1 MKITEVRIKLAEHSL
16 ERLLGFCS
24 ITIDGCFVVRD
35 LKIIEG
41 TKGPFVA
48 MPSRKLT
55 DRCGQCHGKN
65 CLRAAYCSQCGERL
79 PERRGTRSQDG
90 RSKLYADIAHPINS
104 TCREAIQTRV
114 LAALDQERDLAR
126 QPGYVCRYD
135 DFGVDDDEHF
145 EDWSEQTSA
154 GDGTRRIEPAGRI
167 EGPHQDRRP
176 AADRLL
182 RPVSTERNIAD
193 DFGAGLIADDAG

>member
-1 MKITEVRIKLAEHSL
+1 VEITEVRIKLAEETR
-16 ERLLGFCS
+16 ERLHAFCS

-55 DRCGQCHGKN
+55 DRCARCHGKN
-65 CLRAAYCSQCGERL
+65 CLRATYCGQCGVRL
-79 PERRGTRSQDG
+79 PERRGLRSQDG

-104 TCREAIQTRV
+104 TCREAIQSRV
-114 LAALDQERDLAR
+114 LEALEHERVLAR

-135 DFGVDDDEHF
+135 DFAVDDDDQF
-145 EDWSEQTSA
+145 DDWSEPTIP
-154 GDGTRRIEPAGRI
+154 GRGNRRIEPAEAM
-167 EGPHQDRRP
+167 EGPHTDSRPGVDRELRRI
-176 AADRLL
+176 AAGSDT
-182 RPVSTERNIAD
+182 VE
-193 DFGAGLIADDAG
+193 DFGAGVIGDLD